1 MLFSEQGE
9 LKESAR
15 LGLWVMGLSGAGVL
29 CLWLLARRSPA
40 AGASPPLTALAPTPV
55 EAARFVV
62 TAGTFTRGTR
72 LFNILRGASLSP
84 QRSQSVVSAL
94 AKVLDPRTLKEE
106 DRYEVRHST
115 SGEFQSLSVV
125 RKLTRFVVEAA
136 PGVPFSSL
144 ADGRAESALAAR
156 KEPIPLTTQEK
167 TAAGT
172 LSDSLWLSLRSRG
185 LEPPVIV
192 ELADIFAWNID
203 FLTET
208 RDGDRFALAWKEDRT
223 PDGRLVEVKILG
235 AIYDGKVTGHHRATR
250 FMEDYYDEKGVSL
263 RKAFLHAPLNF
274 RRISSGFTNRRF
286 HPILRQ
292 WRPHHGTDYAAASG
306 TPVVSVGDGTVL
318 FQGRSGGL
326 GNLVKVRHNATYTTY
341 YGHLSRFA
349 KGVGAGTRVRQGQ
362 VVGYVGSTGLS
373 TGPHLHFEVLKN
385 GTTVNFLTLKMP
397 AMGSVPK
404 GRMKAFEQKRDQ
416 VLPPLEQ
423 QLAVLSKN

>member
-1 MLFSEQGE
+1 VTPLVDVRTAKVSRRRTGIGEFDRILGGGLVPGSLVLLGGPPGIGKSTLMLQAADRLATPDFRVLYISGEESPEQ
-9 LKESAR
+9 
-15 LGLWVMGLSGAGVL
+15 V
-29 CLWLLARRSPA
+29 RSR
-40 AGASPPLTALAPTPV
+40 
-55 EAARFVV
+55 AARIGVE
-62 TAGTFTRGTR
+62 
-72 LFNILRGASLSP
+72 NAS
-84 QRSQSVVSAL
+84 
-94 AKVLDPRTLKEE
+94 
-106 DRYEVRHST
+106 
-115 SGEFQSLSVV
+115 
-125 RKLTRFVVEAA
+125 
-136 PGVPFSSL
+136 
-144 ADGRAESALAAR
+144 
-156 KEPIPLTTQEK
+156 
-167 TAAGT
+167 
-172 LSDSLWLSLRSRG
+172 
-185 LEPPVIV
+185 VIV

-208 RDGDRFALAWKEDRT
+208 RDGDRFALTWKEDRT

-235 AIYDGKVTGHHRATR
+235 AIYDGKATGHHRATR
-250 FMEDYYDEKGVSL
+250 FMDDYYDEKGVSL

-306 TPVVSVGDGTVL
+306 TPVVAVGDGTVIS
-318 FQGRSGGL
+318 QGLSGGL

-397 AMGSVPK
+397 AMGSVPE